1 VIVAVAASCGG
12 GGVASMAELK
22 ARPESGLH
30 PPTARFVAH
39 NEHDAEQTID
49 GPIVAIVG
57 DIFAIDADA
66 DAIFA
71 FYETELPKH
80 GYVRDDGDLSN
91 IKTTVEESVRVWR
104 NGNVVARVA
113 TYRADDPQVLPLPAD
128 MTGGTMF
135 ELALIA
141 KPPDAYSARPS

>member
-1 VIVAVAASCGG
+1 MIAAIVGCGG
-12 GGVASMAELK
+12 GVPSMAELK
-22 ARPESGLH
+22 ARHESGLH
-30 PPTARFVAH
+30 PPGARLVAH

-49 GPIVAIVG
+49 GPVVAIVG
-57 DIFAIDADA
+57 DVFASDADA
-66 DAIFA
+66 DAINA
-71 FYETELPKH
+71 FYETELPRH

-113 TYRADDPQVLPLPAD
+113 IYRADDPRLPPFPSD
-128 MTGGTMF
+128 MSSGMRF
-135 ELALIA
+135 ELAMIA

>member
-1 VIVAVAASCGG
+1 MVIIAVAASCGG
-12 GGVASMAELK
+12 GGVPSMAELK

-30 PPTARFVAH
+30 PPTARFVVH
-39 NEHDAEQTID
+39 NEHDAEQAID

-66 DAIFA
+66 DAIFG

-80 GYVRDDGDLSN
+80 GYVRDEGDLSN

-104 NGNVVARVA
+104 NGSVV
-113 TYRADDPQVLPLPAD
+113 
-128 MTGGTMF
+128 
-135 ELALIA
+135 
-141 KPPDAYSARPS
+141 

>member
-1 VIVAVAASCGG
+1 
-12 GGVASMAELK
+12 MADLK

-30 PPTARFVAH
+30 PPTASLIAH

-49 GPIVAIVG
+49 GPIVAVVG
-57 DIFAIDADA
+57 DIFATDADA

-71 FYETELPKH
+71 FYESELPKYS
-80 GYVRDDGDLSN
+80 YVRDDGDLSN

-113 TYRADDPQVLPLPAD
+113 IYRAGDPQVPALPAD
-128 MTGGTMF
+128 MTGGTLF

-141 KPPDAYSARPS
+141 KPPDLYSVRPP